1 MERPRG
7 FRAAREAETV
17 ADARL
22 QRELKRPRY
31 KRDRDTE
38 TEKERESV
46 RRGARRVWGSGVK
59 GASRPFFLSLPLV
72 VGFRVEEDEEERG
85 R

>member
-38 TEKERESV
+38 TERERE
-46 RRGARRVWGSGVK
+46 REGRGETRVGFGCERSFEGL
-59 GASRPFFLSLPLV
+59 FLSLPL